1 MEIIINKP
9 VYLGLSVLE
18 LSKILIYEFWYDY
31 VNQNMVKFCYM
42 DTNSFTV
49 YVKDAIFKDIA
60 EYVENRFDTS
70 SYEIDRPL
78 PENKIKK
85 VTRLMKDKLGGKS
98 WQNLFD

>member
-1 MEIIINKP
+1 
-9 VYLGLSVLE
+9 
-18 LSKILIYEFWYDY
+18 
-31 VNQNMVKFCYM
+31 MVKFCYM

-78 PENKIKK
+78 PEKKI
-85 VTRLMKDKLGGKS
+85 
-98 WQNLFD
+98 